1 MNSAANLIDTSQLLG
16 LDNSNHSSN
25 FNYGFGSNATNLEYS
40 ILSNMLGSPQYLDS
54 SASPNSPANLHNNT
68 NNLWNTKN
76 ATTDTLLQN
85 NSTNASTPSTTYSNL
100 VGDPIL
106 YSPQQQQQLDPTT
119 IAIAKLEH
127 SPKSNSAISTSP
139 ASFKKSY
146 PQRHSLS
153 YASASKPFS
162 YADGYHY
169 LINYVRQK

>member
-1 MNSAANLIDTSQLLG
+1 LNSAANLIDTSQLLG
-16 LDNSNHSSN
+16 LDNSNQNTN

-40 ILSNMLGSPQYLDS
+40 ILSNMLGSPQFLDNS
-54 SASPNSPANLHNNT
+54 NSNASPNLHNT

-76 ATTDTLLQN
+76 ATSDTLLN
-85 NSTNASTPSTTYSNL
+85 TNTNASTPTSAYSNL
-100 VGDPIL
+100 VGDPVL

-119 IAIAKLEH
+119 IAIAKIDQ
-127 SPKSNSAISTSP
+127 SPKSNYILSTPP
-139 ASFKKSY
+139 ASYKKSY